1 MIVLRDVELRRGVR
15 TLMSGV
21 NVTINPGEKVGL
33 VGRNGAGKSTLFA
46 LLNGQLQEE
55 KGEVE
60 FPAHWR
66 LSQVE
71 QHMPESEDSASEFVL
86 ASDIKLAQA
95 QEHLRIAELSD
106 DGMAIAESYMALSDA
121 GAHDALSRAQ
131 SLILGLGFKTQDL
144 DKPVNSF
151 SGGWRM
157 RLQLARALMCPSD
170 LMLLDEP
177 TNHLDLDALVWLES
191 WLQRYPGTLIMISHD
206 REFLDAVTRITLHI
220 ENGQITRY
228 GANYSGF
235 ETMRAQ
241 ELILQQA
248 AFEKQQD
255 KISHLQHFIDR
266 FKAKASKAKQAQ
278 SRVKALERMEKIA
291 PMMSQADFTFAFKDP
306 VHLPNPMVAIQ
317 GGDFGYHID
326 DQATI
331 ILDKVSRS
339 VLSGQRIG
347 ILGANGQGKSTFVKT
362 LAQAIPLLSGEITQ
376 GKGLSIGYFAQQEL
390 DVLELKQSPLE
401 HMIELAK
408 KGPIPGREQEIRNFL
423 GTFKFA
429 DQMVN
434 QAVGTLSGGEKARL
448 VLAMIVWQR
457 PNLLLL
463 DEPTNHLDLM
473 TREALGMAI
482 NDFEGTVL
490 LVSHDRAL
498 LRSVCEEFWLVSRS
512 GITDFKGD
520 MDEYQKYLL
529 EESKKLRD
537 TQAPSSA
544 SSQAAPAVNMKGL
557 SRQEKK
563 LESQKKSSQQVHH
576 QTLKKELQAIESNI
590 QHLEVQK
597 HALLEKMAQASIP
610 QGASAEQTASRDVGM
625 EMAKSGKALRQVE
638 QSLNELEEKWLEVSQ
653 ALEGQGL
660 LASPN
665 A

>member
-1 MIVLRDVELRRGVR
+1 
-15 TLMSGV
+15 
-21 NVTINPGEKVGL
+21 
-33 VGRNGAGKSTLFA
+33 
-46 LLNGQLQEE
+46 
-55 KGEVE
+55 
-60 FPAHWR
+60 
-66 LSQVE
+66 
-71 QHMPESEDSASEFVL
+71 
-86 ASDIKLAQA
+86 
-95 QEHLRIAELSD
+95 
-106 DGMAIAESYMALSDA
+106 
-121 GAHDALSRAQ
+121 
-131 SLILGLGFKTQDL
+131 
-144 DKPVNSF
+144 
-151 SGGWRM
+151 
-157 RLQLARALMCPSD
+157 
-170 LMLLDEP
+170 
-177 TNHLDLDALVWLES
+177 
-191 WLQRYPGTLIMISHD
+191 
-206 REFLDAVTRITLHI
+206 
-220 ENGQITRY
+220 
-228 GANYSGF
+228 
-235 ETMRAQ
+235 
-241 ELILQQA
+241 
-248 AFEKQQD
+248 
-255 KISHLQHFIDR
+255 
-266 FKAKASKAKQAQ
+266 
-278 SRVKALERMEKIA
+278 
-291 PMMSQADFTFAFKDP
+291 MMSQADFTFAFKDP

-537 TQAPSSA
+537 TQTPSSA